1 MKAIN
6 VMLFL
11 FIFNVVVSIV
21 GGLHIYNMG
30 MASEKYDYEQI
41 EDSTTDFNSFFVGA
55 GVVGA
60 LLGGATLGA
69 LISLASA
76 GKLQTSTGVAYGF
89 FISLM
94 GVTFLNSYSILW
106 TITESVPQELQGGV
120 TIVVGIFIAIT
131 AVMFLIGLMQLI
143 VGGVDQY
150 T

>member
-1 MKAIN
+1 
-6 VMLFL
+6 MLFL

-131 AVMFLIGLMQLI
+131 AVMFLIGMMQLI

>member
-1 MKAIN
+1 
-6 VMLFL
+6 MLFL

-106 TITESVPQELQGGV
+106 TITESVPQQLQGGV